1 MVDLRQEYDIVFD
14 GKKLGCAVVARVG
27 IRLEIFGEIRNFASQ
42 NPFRLAVKCDG
53 KIVCLGVMLPR
64 KDRFTFHKIYT
75 KSMLRELGIS
85 AIEEFTLVRDGD
97 TSSYASAPNM
107 TENMGSWCSVEDMS
121 EFLEAGEFRRQF
133 SVYKNCIACKQ
144 NDIEYLAVPIIKDKA
159 LPAMP
164 VWCLGET
171 RKINGKLYMVFKI
184 RKGKLLF

>member
-1 MVDLRQEYDIVFD
+1 MADLRQEYDIVFE
-14 GKKLGCAVVARVG
+14 GKKLGCAVVARAG
-27 IRLEIFGEIRNFASQ
+27 IRLEIFGEIRDFASE

-53 KIVCLGVMLPR
+53 EIVCLGVMLPR
-64 KDRFTFHKIYT
+64 KDRFIFRKIYT

-85 AIEEFTLVRDGD
+85 TIEGFTLVREVD
-97 TSSYASAPNM
+97 THSYAYAPNT
-107 TENMGSWCSVEDMS
+107 TENMSSWCAVEDIS

-133 SVYKNCIACKQ
+133 SVYENCIACKQ
-144 NDIEYLAVPIIKDKA
+144 NDIEYLAVPIVKDKA
-159 LPAMP
+159 LPMMP